1 MLSFSVVQHFI
12 LMFLCNHHV
21 GVVIAWSNYIVTLDA
36 GPSKLIFYE
45 IREKESWEVSVQLCP
60 MSFERTL

>member
-1 MLSFSVVQHFI
+1 MLALSF
-12 LMFLCNHHV
+12 
-21 GVVIAWSNYIVTLDA
+21 AWSYYKVTLDA

-45 IREKESWEVSVQLCP
+45 IRVKESWEVSVQLRP